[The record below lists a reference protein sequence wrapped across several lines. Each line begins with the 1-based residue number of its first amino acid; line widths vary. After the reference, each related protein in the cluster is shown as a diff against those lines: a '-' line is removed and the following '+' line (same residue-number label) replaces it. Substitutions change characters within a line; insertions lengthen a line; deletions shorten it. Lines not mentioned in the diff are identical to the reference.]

1 MRHLANP
8 IPLPWGGSTSSLT
21 LSPGLNDLLIPRE
34 LFLYSPFGQA
44 VLLGRNTSYNTSNGA
59 PPLVGT
65 SEQSYL
71 TGFVG
76 ANLMVDLG
84 AYWQNRSI
92 ETGTAGNITPLTE
105 AGTAAASNLELQVM
119 AAPSATG
126 SNTGGLPSNPTLY
139 QDAGGNPSA
148 VQTIVTLNVT
158 STTTLDLL
166 LAAILDNTTGGPN
179 AVNGTFQSV
188 TYQVG
193 FLGLDATIANAVPNA
208 TELNDGLWGPPTSE
222 APSKQPSS
230 LFGSFWNAVTSFVT
244 NPLGTVVSLMYTV
257 WDAAEAAAVY
267 LDHLVS
273 EANEVGAQI
282 KARTAA
288 AVVHAGT
295 LLVSKLLEFLSWL
308 ITEVEELVSPEVD
321 ALADVDLSFTGSL
334 ASDLQEGMNDT
345 FDGHA
350 LPISDANRYWKD
362 FTGSIFLLAVSL
374 SAVLEVALWLIMGF
388 SLGAGFLAGAVVGV
402 ALSASLQH
410 LLSGPQ
416 PIASSGYSG
425 VAPFTIESVWLTTTQ
440 LNRSSLGA
448 SLRSNSDYLPAM
460 DVSAG
465 MLSDV
470 LAGGSVLVALI
481 GIIFLSADAA
491 AVLGLVLAIVGL
503 FTAIAAQIAG
513 NFVWGTVSVITDVES
528 LAVDFTSL
536 SQKDGRSGTNL
547 IVNGVGLG
555 LDVAS
560 TYIDFKSALGDGP

>member
-1 MRHLANP
+1 VRHLANP

-92 ETGTAGNITPLTE
+92 ETGTTGNITPLTE

-126 SNTGGLPSNPTLY
+126 SNSGGLPSDPTLY

-148 VQTIVTLNVT
+148 VQSIVTLNVT

-166 LAAILDNTTGGPN
+166 LASLIDNTTGGPN

-193 FLGLDATIANAVPNA
+193 FLGLDATIVNAVPNA
-208 TELNDGLWGPPTSE
+208 TELNDGLWGPPTSQ

-244 NPLGTVVSLMYTV
+244 NPLGTVLSLMYTV

-273 EANEVGAQI
+273 EANAIGAQI

-288 AVVHAGT
+288 AIVHVGRIIANAMAALLAYLYT
-295 LLVSKLLEFLSWL
+295 LVM
-308 ITEVEELVSPEVD
+308 
-321 ALADVDLSFTGSL
+321 GSL
-334 ASDLQEGMNDT
+334 AAVMNPIRSAAASYVSSVGAATNLTYEDV
-345 FDGHA
+345 GNGQPVAPAHA
-350 LPISDANRYWKD
+350 LQLMNALS
-362 FTGSIFLLAVSL
+362 GSIL
-374 SAVLEVALWLIMGF
+374 
-388 SLGAGFLAGAVVGV
+388 
-402 ALSASLQH
+402 
-410 LLSGPQ
+410 
-416 PIASSGYSG
+416 
-425 VAPFTIESVWLTTTQ
+425 
-440 LNRSSLGA
+440 
-448 SLRSNSDYLPAM
+448 
-460 DVSAG
+460 
-465 MLSDV
+465 
-470 LAGGSVLVALI
+470 
-481 GIIFLSADAA
+481 
-491 AVLGLVLAIVGL
+491 VLGLAVGITVSIVLTLLLELTIAETFLLTILLTFFVMSTLAIGAGL
-503 FTAIAAQIAG
+503 AITAAFSAATTWSMDNYLNRTFNPNGGTLAQQNWAAIAGTAGDMVSLGKTPLAFQLFYKEAAGSSDAVVWPTLALMCDLIALVIIG
-513 NFVWGTVSVITDVES
+513 LTWSSAAAPLIILALVLGLLGLAFSVASLISTEDLTLRPFV
-528 LAVDFTSL
+528 AVDAGL
-536 SQKDGRSGTNL
+536 SAFAAGTAFYEWHSYL
-547 IVNGVGLG
+547 
-555 LDVAS
+555 
-560 TYIDFKSALGDGP
+560 